1 MGNKK
6 VYSKPILESET
17 FVPQTYIANCG
28 DSGKIY
34 NFTCDGG
41 GGRMG
46 DVYTSSGENLTEGK
60 MRYYHACNTKHS
72 APSDDE
78 FIRGTFIAN
87 GGNDEKRYWVSDGW
101 FGGGHMEDY
110 PSIPVIILTDRGT
123 NVHCTENLDI
133 SSWETVK
140 S

>member
-6 VYSKPILESET
+6 AYSKPILESET
-17 FVPQTYIANCG
+17 FIPQNYIAACG

-41 GGRMG
+41 EGKMG

-72 APSDDE
+72 APSDDK

-87 GGNDEKRYWVSDGW
+87 GGNDKTKYWVRDGKHS
-101 FGGGHMEDY
+101 GHYEYY
-110 PSIPVIILTDRGT
+110 PSIPVIIWTDGGT

>member
-1 MGNKK
+1 MLNKRM
-6 VYSKPILESET
+6 YIKPVLESET
-17 FVPQTYIANCG
+17 FVPQNYVAACG

-34 NFTCDGG
+34 KFTCDGG

-87 GGNDEKRYWVSDGW
+87 GGNDEKRHWVSDGW
-101 FGGGHMEDY
+101 FGGGAHGRL
-110 PSIPVIILTDRGT
+110 SIYSC
-123 NVHCTENLDI
+123 NNLDR
-133 SSWETVK
+133 WRNKCTLHRK
-140 S
+140 P